1 MTRREQ
7 LILLAVVVVAAAGGA
22 AVSVKFKGSASLSEH
37 GSAVHGAGKM
47 VNSALRT
54 GWANATA
61 GATAA
66 AAAETYPTWTCP
78 EWSMVSVGATPMRSN
93 HPLFRRPAY
102 IGENRHKLMDYGWGP
117 WYYQP
122 PSEEYF

>member
-7 LILLAVVVVAAAGGA
+7 LILLAAVAVAAAGGV

-37 GSAVHGAGKM
+37 GSTMHGAAKV

-54 GWANATA
+54 GWANTTA
-61 GATAA
+61 GLAA
-66 AAAETYPTWTCP
+66 QDAAIWTCP
-78 EWSMVSVGATPMRSN
+78 EWSLASVGATPLRSN

-102 IGENRHKLMDYGWGP
+102 IGENRHKIMAYGWGP
-117 WYYQP
+117 WYYDP